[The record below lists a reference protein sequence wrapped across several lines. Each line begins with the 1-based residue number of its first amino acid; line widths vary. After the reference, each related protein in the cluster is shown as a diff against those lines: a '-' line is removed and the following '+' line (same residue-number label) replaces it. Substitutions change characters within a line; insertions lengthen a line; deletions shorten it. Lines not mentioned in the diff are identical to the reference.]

1 MNRKAFLAC
10 VLMCVILTGCETHN
24 RCPVSFFVVADIAQ
38 AFTDGGGSRQMY
50 RAFTFGKHY
59 VERGGVIHVQAQ
71 RVIFQRAQMFV

>member
-1 MNRKAFLAC
+1 
-10 VLMCVILTGCETHN
+10 
-24 RCPVSFFVVADIAQ
+24 
-38 AFTDGGGSRQMY
+38 MY